1 MSNGSGKRAFPDVPR
16 SWLILAALVVSGV
29 ALVFKVITQA
39 DFLAILGIVFGIH
52 TIGSE
57 SRAKETQQIAAQTK
71 EIAQTGTAA
80 ATVAAI
86 QATAANDEDP
96 PILRSGGS

>member
-1 MSNGSGKRAFPDVPR
+1 MTQSGSNGQRRTLPEIPR
-16 SWLILAALVVSGV
+16 SWFILAALVGAGI
-29 ALVFKVITQA
+29 ALVLHVISQA

-57 SRAKETQQIAAQTK
+57 QRARATQETAAQ
-71 EIAQTGTAA
+71 GTAA

-86 QATAANDEDP
+86 QASAAADSAATAAAKET
-96 PILRSGGS
+96 GE